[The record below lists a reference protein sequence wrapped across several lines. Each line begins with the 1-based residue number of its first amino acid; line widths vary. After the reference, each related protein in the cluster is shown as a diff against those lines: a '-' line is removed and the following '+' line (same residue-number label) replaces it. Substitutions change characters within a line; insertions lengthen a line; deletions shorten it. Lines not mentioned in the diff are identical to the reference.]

1 MPELAEIETLRRD
14 LAREFLGATI
24 NDVHLGGARSFRR
37 HPDPD
42 EFVGRVAKR
51 SVRGVRRAG
60 KYLLVDLDNGEILV
74 AHMGMSGRL
83 RLIASGAGAE
93 KHTHVRLE
101 FAGRPELHFV
111 DPRTFGQMFV
121 SSAGV
126 PSLAHLGPDPFEL
139 DEDQFARLLSPRSTK
154 LKVTLMDQSV
164 IAGIGNM
171 YADEILHAGRL
182 RPDRP
187 SAELTSDEITAL
199 HDAMRSVLAE
209 AVRRRGSTLADRQ
222 YKDLYGAPG
231 SYQEL
236 HRVYAREGLACMTC
250 GDLVVRVK
258 ANGRSNYFCA
268 SCQR

>member
-14 LAREFLGATI
+14 LAKEFLGATI
-24 NDVHLGGARSFRR
+24 DDVRLDGARSFRR

-51 SVRGVRRAG
+51 SVRGVRRVG
-60 KYLLVDLDNGEILV
+60 KYLLVDFDNGEVLV
-74 AHMGMSGRL
+74 AHMGMSGQL
-83 RLIASGAGAE
+83 RLVAPGANAA

-101 FAGRPELHFV
+101 FAGLPELHFV

-121 SSAGV
+121 SSACL
-126 PSLAHLGPDPFEL
+126 PSLAHLGPDPFAL
-139 DEDQFARLLSPRSTK
+139 DGDHFAKLLSQRSTK

-171 YADEILHAGRL
+171 YADEILHAARL

-187 SAELTSDEITAL
+187 SGELTSDEIAGL
-199 HDAMRSVLAE
+199 RDAMRSVLAE
-209 AVRRRGSTLADRQ
+209 AVKRRGSTLADRQ

-236 HRVYAREGLACMTC
+236 HRVYAREGLECLTC
-250 GDLVVRVK
+250 RKLVVRVK
-258 ANGRSNYFCA
+258 ANGRRSYFCA
-268 SCQR
+268 GCQR